1 MKSLN
6 FPARFIELA
15 TEINGHMPE
24 HVADRV
30 TDLLN
35 EDRLA
40 VNGARILVLG
50 VAYKANVSDMRESPA
65 LDVIR
70 LLAAKG
76 AEVCYHDPH
85 VREIAARG
93 HELQERRPQRRRA
106 LALATSSSI
115 ITDHADVDYAR
126 VVAKAHRIFD
136 TRNAMRD
143 VKHGPREDPQ
153 ALGACDRVRPAR
165 RQFTDLTMMTHSAIL
180 PAWPAPIPF
189 MKRKQS

>member
-30 TDLLN
+30 ADLLN

-50 VAYKANVSDMRESPA
+50 VAYKAGVSDMRESPA

-70 LLAAKG
+70 LLAGKG
-76 AEVCYHDPH
+76 AEVAYHDPH
-85 VREIAARG
+85 VREIAHRG
-93 HELQERRPQRRRA
+93 HQLQERRPHRRRCSPG
-106 LALATSSSI
+106 ATSWSSSP
-115 ITDHADVDYAR
+115 TTPTSTTPASPPRRTASSTP
-126 VVAKAHRIFD
+126 A
-136 TRNAMRD
+136 TRCATSR
-143 VKHGPREDPQ
+143 R
-153 ALGACDRVRPAR
+153 AAR
-165 RQFTDLTMMTHSAIL
+165 RSGSSSVPSRKSPGGGRFERMPLRSASVVL
-180 PAWPAPIPF
+180 AA
-189 MKRKQS
+189 R